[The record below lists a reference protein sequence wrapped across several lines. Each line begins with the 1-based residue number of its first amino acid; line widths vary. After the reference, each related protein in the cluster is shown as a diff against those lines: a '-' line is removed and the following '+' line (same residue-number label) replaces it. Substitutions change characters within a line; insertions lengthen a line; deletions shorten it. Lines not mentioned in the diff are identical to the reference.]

1 MGDEVVENIEEVAF
15 WDLVTAVL
23 MPRTKSHRRQKRKMN
38 HEERE
43 REGVKNEEEVLSESE
58 NERTGKM
65 KTARLREGRGNSTQ
79 L

>member
-1 MGDEVVENIEEVAF
+1 MGFSHSSFDAKDEV
-15 WDLVTAVL
+15 T
-23 MPRTKSHRRQKRKMN
+23 PPTKTEDELR
-38 HEERE
+38 RE
-43 REGVKNEEEVLSESE
+43 RVKNEEEVLSESE

>member
-38 HEERE
+38 YEE
-43 REGVKNEEEVLSESE
+43 REGVKNEEVLSESE

-65 KTARLREGRGNSTQ
+65 KTERLREGRGNSTQ

>member
-38 HEERE
+38 YEE
-43 REGVKNEEEVLSESE
+43 REGVKNEEVLSESE